1 MVYDKASVLRVE
13 TVINNPREFK
23 ILRYVTDA
31 DGQRSRRWCPMRKGV
46 SDLWRCYQVGIA
58 ANQRYLRAL
67 AAAPMKGEG
76 VAALDA
82 LCRPQNNRGR
92 RVARFRP
99 LENADLALF
108 RAVMVGQH
116 NIVGFRNADL
126 VSRLYRRP
134 AVDQAEAHR
143 RCERVS
149 RLIVKLRGHRLIAKV
164 PRARLYRVT
173 PYGQRVMT
181 AAVATHDHRYPTHY
195 LAPAA

>member
-1 MVYDKASVLRVE
+1 
-13 TVINNPREFK
+13 
-23 ILRYVTDA
+23 
-31 DGQRSRRWCPMRKGV
+31 
-46 SDLWRCYQVGIA
+46 
-58 ANQRYLRAL
+58 
-67 AAAPMKGEG
+67 
-76 VAALDA
+76 
-82 LCRPQNNRGR
+82 
-92 RVARFRP
+92 
-99 LENADLALF
+99 
-108 RAVMVGQH
+108 MVGQH

-126 VSRLYRRP
+126 VARLYRQP

-181 AAVATHDHRYPTHY
+181 AAVAIHDDRYPTHY